1 MSLYDDLGVGASDT
15 KTEGWSKNFKLLQSQ
30 LKVKKA
36 ALTQAKV
43 NALNALSMHTQG
55 IEMSCRQDPQI
66 KQNLDCNCT
75 TWALLFFVNYS
86 QHTEFVCLSKY
97 KALSCCRVN
106 SCTVF
111 FFCLLFCCQKI
122 KLYWPIQWMIFFYPW
137 LETGCVHLAE
147 YVATCNQAIW
157 KNIFS
162 VLIHFFCHCV

>member
-43 NALNALSMHTQG
+43 NALNALSVHSHG

-75 TWALLFFVNYS
+75 TWALLFFVNYTQS
-86 QHTEFVCLSKY
+86 VYVSV
-97 KALSCCRVN
+97 S
-106 SCTVF
+106 
-111 FFCLLFCCQKI
+111 I
-122 KLYWPIQWMIFFYPW
+122 KPYH
-137 LETGCVHLAE
+137 VAE
-147 YVATCNQAIW
+147 
-157 KNIFS
+157 
-162 VLIHFFCHCV
+162 